1 MIRHLDQKT
10 AVFYLKLPVILIKIT
25 RYLKLLIASFFKAR
39 LRNTACRPIRLF
51 YSGVISLGEGSCFQ
65 PSPKVS

>member
-25 RYLKLLIASFFKAR
+25 RYLKLLIAPFFKAC
-39 LRNTACRPIRLF
+39 LTNLSGIPHAAQSGFFIR
-51 YSGVISLGEGSCFQ
+51 E
-65 PSPKVS
+65 

>member
-25 RYLKLLIASFFKAR
+25 RYLKLLIAPFFKAS
-39 LRNTACRPIRLF
+39 LANLSGIPHAAQSGFFIR
-51 YSGVISLGEGSCFQ
+51 E
-65 PSPKVS
+65 